1 MKTNTLLL
9 ASAAGLLGT
18 ASVLLSDPA
27 APAAPAQVESRH
39 RAQSAT
45 RNQAPAAAEA
55 RHAERVNEAAD
66 PDEAANLAVWKD
78 RLAALEAEHGDRD
91 LALQTLLGEIDSTY
105 RTWVAAELNPVTG
118 LPPAERYDEL
128 ADIERSVVEGTAAIL
143 EQLGIEESRHLAV
156 VAGPAEA
163 IVAETRYAE
172 AANNSATR
180 LALLKLDREREARLE
195 QALALTD
202 ETAKTQAVAELDA
215 WYDTSIGGI
224 FIPAEP

>member
-78 RLAALEAEHGDRD
+78 RLAALAAEHGDRD

-195 QALALTD
+195 QALALID

>member
-78 RLAALEAEHGDRD
+78 RLAALAAEHGDRD

>member
-18 ASVLLSDPA
+18 AAVLLSDPA

-66 PDEAANLAVWKD
+66 PVEAANLAVWQD

-91 LALQTLLGEIDSTY
+91 LARRTLLGEIDSTY
-105 RTWVAAELNPVTG
+105 RTWVAAELSPVTG

-163 IVAETRYAE
+163 ITAETHYAE
-172 AANNSATR
+172 AANDSATR

-195 QALALTD
+195 KALVLAD
-202 ETAKTQAVAELDA
+202 ETARTQAVAELDA

>member
-9 ASAAGLLGT
+9 ASAAGLLCT
-18 ASVLLSDPA
+18 AAVLLSDPA
-27 APAAPAQVESRH
+27 APAAPAPVESRH
-39 RAQSAT
+39 RAESAP
-45 RNQAPAAAEA
+45 RNPAPAAAEA
-55 RHAERVNEAAD
+55 RHAERLSDAAD
-66 PDEAANLAVWKD
+66 PDEAANLAVWQD

-105 RTWVAAELNPVTG
+105 RTWVAAELGPVTG

-128 ADIERSVVEGTAAIL
+128 SDIERSVVAGTAAIL

-163 IVAETRYAE
+163 IVAETQYAE
-172 AANNSATR
+172 AANDSATR

-195 QALALTD
+195 QALALAD
-202 ETAKTQAVAELDA
+202 ETARTQAVAELDA
-215 WYDTSIGGI
+215 WYDAGLGGI
-224 FIPAEP
+224 FTPAEP

>member
-195 QALALTD
+195 QALALID

>member
-39 RAQSAT
+39 RAQSAMRT
-45 RNQAPAAAEA
+45 PAPAAAEA
-55 RHAERVNEAAD
+55 RHAERLIDAAD

>member
-39 RAQSAT
+39 
-45 RNQAPAAAEA
+45 
-55 RHAERVNEAAD
+55 
-66 PDEAANLAVWKD
+66 
-78 RLAALEAEHGDRD
+78 
-91 LALQTLLGEIDSTY
+91 
-105 RTWVAAELNPVTG
+105 
-118 LPPAERYDEL
+118 
-128 ADIERSVVEGTAAIL
+128 
-143 EQLGIEESRHLAV
+143 LAV

-163 IVAETRYAE
+163 SDAETRYAE